1 MLSARGLPISAFCT
15 ATGTVLDRRGQRGAI
30 LQLAVRIRVLDS
42 KGAAA
47 LPTLTKPH
55 SRRKR
60 EDDNLLKREFDHSKA
75 LRIVSVVAILALLI
89 MILVGLFAPGLPYS
103 LATPPTFAVDSP
115 AFLNELEPLTDSKI
129 TRNNQV
135 EVVANGEHFYRAEM
149 DAMRQ
154 AHRSINIEA
163 YIFHKGRLTDELLDV
178 LTDRA
183 KSGVHINLV
192 IDSMGS
198 LATRKRYF
206 QKLRDAGGH
215 VAWYH
220 RLRLHNWFI
229 SNNRTHR
236 EIAVVDGAA
245 AFVGGA
251 GYADWWRYASKKQ
264 PRWRDTMVRFQGDA
278 VRGIQGTFIENWL
291 EASGEI
297 LDGPDYFPASSAD
310 PGSATALVVSST
322 PSSGGSTRARV
333 LFQTLIA
340 AARKSI
346 YITTPYFL
354 PDSSM
359 RGELVRA
366 KRRGVDLKI
375 ITPGRHDD
383 HMLTRSSGRSAYGE
397 LLKAG
402 GDIYEYEPS
411 MIHAKIMIVDGVWS
425 VVGSTNL
432 DHRSFGINDEIN
444 VAIMN
449 AEVATRLTRD
459 FEDDVAHS
467 RQIHLEQ
474 WQRRGPFERTL
485 ELIGW
490 VFERQQ

>member
-1 MLSARGLPISAFCT
+1 M
-15 ATGTVLDRRGQRGAI
+15 
-30 LQLAVRIRVLDS
+30 
-42 KGAAA
+42 
-47 LPTLTKPH
+47 PTLTK
-55 SRRKR
+55 SRSQK
-60 EDDNLLKREFDHSKA
+60 EQTDDNLLKREFDRSKL
-75 LRIVSVVAILALLI
+75 LRIVSVAAILALLI

-103 LATPPTFAVDSP
+103 LVTRPAVAVDSP
-115 AFLNELEPLTDSKI
+115 AFLDELEPLTDSKI
-129 TRNNQV
+129 TRNNHI
-135 EVVANGEHFYRAEM
+135 EILENGENFYRAEM
-149 DAMRQ
+149 NAMHQ
-154 AHRSINIEA
+154 AQHSIDIEA
-163 YIFHKGRLTDELLDV
+163 YIFHKGRLTNELLDV
-178 LTDRA
+178 LTERA
-183 KSGVHINLV
+183 QSGVHVNLV

-198 LATRKRYF
+198 LATRKHYF
-206 QKLRDAGGH
+206 QKLRDAGGK

-236 EIAVVDGAA
+236 EITVVDGSV

-251 GYADWWRYASKKQ
+251 GYADWWRYPSKSQ

-278 VRGIQGTFIENWL
+278 VRGIQGTFVENWL

-297 LDGPDYFPASSAD
+297 LDGADYFPPIAAD
-310 PGSATALVVSST
+310 PGNDVALVVSST

-333 LFQTLIA
+333 LFQTLMA

-366 KRRGVDLKI
+366 EQRGVSVKI

-383 HMLTRSSGRSAYGE
+383 HMLTRSSGRSSYGE

-402 GDIYEYEPS
+402 ADVYEYEPS
-411 MIHAKIMIVDGVWS
+411 MIHAKIMIVDGAWS

-432 DHRSFGINDEIN
+432 DNRSFGINDEIN
-444 VAIMN
+444 VAILN
-449 AEVATRLTRD
+449 PEVAAKLTRD
-459 FEDDVAHS
+459 FDEDIAHS
-467 RQIHLEQ
+467 RHISLDQ
-474 WQRRGPFERTL
+474 WQKRGVFERIL